1 MTDKFQTEIMQAL
14 SQIQRLAEGANVKLA
29 LSTRD
34 WLREHTSEIN
44 RIREYMKDSGLR
56 MQQSLAQALVHQ
68 HPERYAF
75 ASSELER
82 AIRETFDFQRRMKE
96 VLGGVDFQEV
106 RRRIEELPERTREA
120 LLTLGER
127 GWYLDPS
134 HHQFFELAQAVASGD
149 VNEAEEAL
157 IGYYRNRLDEIEAE
171 IAEHYPRRAE
181 IVRAAAAAHRRG
193 EYVLSVPVFLAQAD
207 GLCFDRFEGASYFMK
222 KDGRPATAEYLDD
235 VTGDTLRAALLSP
248 LTTSLP
254 ISASSKSR
262 RETNF
267 EGLNRHAVMHGESV
281 DYGTEA
287 NSLRA
292 LSLLQYVAAVQFDDD
307 AEGDETPPAAEAS

>member
-1 MTDKFQTEIMQAL
+1 MTDKFQTDIMQAL
-14 SQIQRLAEGANVKLA
+14 SQIQRLADGAHVKLA

-34 WLREHTSEIN
+34 WLREHRTEVDKV
-44 RIREYMKDSGLR
+44 REHLKENGLR
-56 MQQSLAQALVHQ
+56 MQQSLAQSLVHQ
-68 HPERYAF
+68 FPDRYGF
-75 ASSELER
+75 SSSELER

-96 VLGGVDFQEV
+96 ILGGVDFQEV
-106 RRRIEELPERTREA
+106 RRRIEELPARTREA

-134 HHQFFELAQAVASGD
+134 HHQFFEIAQHVAAGD
-149 VNEAEEAL
+149 VAEAEEAL
-157 IGYYRNRLDEIEAE
+157 IGYYRERLDEIEAE
-171 IAEHYPRRAE
+171 IAERYPKRAA

-222 KDGRPATAEYLDD
+222 KDGRPATASYLDD
-235 VTGDTLRAALLSP
+235 VSGDTLRAALLSP

-254 ISASSKSR
+254 ISASSKTR
-262 RETNF
+262 RETSF

-292 LSLLQYVAAVQFDDD
+292 LSLLQYVAAVQVDETGEDD
-307 AEGDETPPAAEAS
+307 APAGNSS